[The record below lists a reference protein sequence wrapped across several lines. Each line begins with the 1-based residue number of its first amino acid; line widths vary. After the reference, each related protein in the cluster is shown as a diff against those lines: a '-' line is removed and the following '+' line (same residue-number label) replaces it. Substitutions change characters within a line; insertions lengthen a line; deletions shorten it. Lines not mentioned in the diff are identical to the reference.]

1 MRKYTIKNPNEP
13 ASSTEISALAKRFS
27 WVRGK
32 RISLLNDK
40 FMVV

>member
-13 ASSTEISALAKRFS
+13 ASSAQITLAKSFL
-27 WVRGK
+27 GLEAK
-32 RISLLNDK
+32 RTLNDK